1 MRTLL
6 VVPLVLAGCSA
17 MTEQPDASI
26 DSGMQVV
33 VDAGTPMDAGSTDAG
48 LEEDAGTPDAGSI
61 EDAGVPDAGPRPMQQ
76 LVFTGGGNTIRVFA
90 FQDAGLRLLGQHNAG
105 SGSSFLAPDLEN
117 GRLYAVNEG
126 SEEIAAFAF
135 NASDAGL
142 TLLNRVSS
150 GGGGPAHVSV
160 DRTGRFVFAAN
171 YGGGSVSVIPVTDGG
186 LAPAT
191 QTLTMLGQAHQIFSD
206 ADNRF
211 VYVPCKARDVIAQ
224 YVFDGGVL
232 VPLSPPVMDTMESAG
247 PRHLALHP
255 TLPRAYLINELDD
268 TVQTLSIDAQGR
280 LTSLQKLSSL
290 PSSFNGFNTGAEIA
304 VHPNG
309 KFVFASNRGHDSIV
323 RFSVDAVSGQLTL
336 LGLTPS
342 GGDTP
347 RHFSIDATG
356 QWLLVGNQSS
366 GTLVLFEL
374 DDATGAL
381 TSRGVVANS
390 SSVNYAG
397 FVTAP

>member
-6 VVPLVLAGCSA
+6 VVPLVLAGCSG
-17 MTEQPDASI
+17 MTEPPDASVDSGTP
-26 DSGMQVV
+26 DSGMT
-33 VDAGTPMDAGSTDAG
+33 ADAGSQDAG
-48 LEEDAGTPDAGSI
+48 VEDAGI
-61 EDAGVPDAGPRPMQQ
+61 EDAGAPDAGIEDAGIPDAGPLRQ
-76 LVFTGGGNTIRVFA
+76 LVLTGGGSTIRVFA
-90 FQDAGLRLLGQHNAG
+90 FQDGGLRLLGQHSAG
-105 SGSSFLAPDLEN
+105 SGGSFLAPDLER

-126 SEEIAAFAF
+126 SDEIAAFAF
-135 NASDAGL
+135 NARDAGL

-150 GGGGPAHVSV
+150 GGSGPAHVSV

-171 YGGGSVSVIPVTDGG
+171 YGGGSVSVIPVTDAG

-206 ADNRF
+206 ANNRF
-211 VYVPCKARDVIAQ
+211 VYAPCKAADFIAQ
-224 YVFDGGVL
+224 YAFDGGVL
-232 VPLSPPVMDTMESAG
+232 VPLSPPVLDTAESAG

-268 TVQTLSIDAQGR
+268 TVQPLTTDAQGR

-290 PSSFNGFNTGAEIA
+290 PSSFNGFNTGAEVA

-309 KFVFASNRGHDSIV
+309 KFVFASNRGHDSIA

-336 LGLTPS
+336 LGHTQS

-356 QWLLVGNQSS
+356 TWLLVGNQSS
-366 GTLVLFEL
+366 GTLALFEL
-374 DDATGAL
+374 DEVTGAL
-381 TSRGVVANS
+381 TSRGVVGTTSN
-390 SSVNYAG
+390 VGFAG